1 MEGEGKRTDMH
12 RMFRMAAVIAIVAI
26 LLAGWWFIR
35 SAILYDGDFL
45 GLRTTDKYGGN
56 VCTAGIPSVRTAD
69 AISSGLVM
77 APDVIY
83 FRLAENITD
92 QLYWNIKDLRL
103 ESDGQGLS
111 GDWNT
116 FSCWNHW
123 LSGRRV
129 EKKNIFVRQTAA
141 YHISDMHG
149 NSMRIEYLLFFL

>member
-1 MEGEGKRTDMH
+1 
-12 RMFRMAAVIAIVAI
+12 MA
-26 LLAGWWFIR
+26 
-35 SAILYDGDFL
+35 S
-45 GLRTTDKYGGN
+45 
-56 VCTAGIPSVRTAD
+56 
-69 AISSGLVM
+69 
-77 APDVIY
+77 DVIY

-103 ESDGQGLS
+103 ESDGQWLS

-149 NSMRIEYLLFFL
+149 NSVRIKYLLFFL

>member
-1 MEGEGKRTDMH
+1 M
-12 RMFRMAAVIAIVAI
+12 V
-26 LLAGWWFIR
+26 
-35 SAILYDGDFL
+35 S
-45 GLRTTDKYGGN
+45 
-56 VCTAGIPSVRTAD
+56 
-69 AISSGLVM
+69 
-77 APDVIY
+77 DVIY
-83 FRLAENITD
+83 FWLAENITD

-116 FSCWNHW
+116 FSYWNHR